1 MSAKT
6 DLEEIYQ
13 LLLRWIKQYT
23 GADLGQEIRKGTP
36 LRASKALIELT
47 SGYNMDEK
55 EVLGKVFEEKGSDLV
70 YETVEFYSL
79 CEHHLLPFYGKI
91 HIAYIPSKN
100 VVGLSKLAKLVE
112 MYSRRLQIQ
121 ERLTNQVADALWF
134 NEDLRPKAVFVMV
147 EGKHLCM
154 MMRGI
159 KKERTVTIT
168 TATRGL
174 PDKVEK
180 FEEKVL
186 RIIKREKKHEV
197 EKVG

>member
-91 HIAYIPSKN
+91 HIAYMPSKN

-121 ERLTNQVADALWF
+121 ERLANQVADALWF

-147 EGKHLCM
+147 
-154 MMRGI
+154 
-159 KKERTVTIT
+159 
-168 TATRGL
+168 
-174 PDKVEK
+174 
-180 FEEKVL
+180 
-186 RIIKREKKHEV
+186 
-197 EKVG
+197 

>member
-47 SGYNMDEK
+47 SGYILDEK

-91 HIAYIPSKN
+91 HIAYMPSKN

-186 RIIKREKKHEV
+186 RIIKREKKHD
-197 EKVG
+197 KKD

>member
-47 SGYNMDEK
+47 SGYILDEK

-91 HIAYIPSKN
+91 HIAYIPSKS

-186 RIIKREKKHEV
+186 RIIKREKKHD
-197 EKVG
+197 KKD

>member
-121 ERLTNQVADALWF
+121 ERLANQVADALWF

-186 RIIKREKKHEV
+186 RIIKREKKHD
-197 EKVG
+197 KKD

>member
-186 RIIKREKKHEV
+186 RIIKREKKHD
-197 EKVG
+197 KKD

>member
-91 HIAYIPSKN
+91 HIAYIPSKS

-174 PDKVEK
+174 SDKVEK

-186 RIIKREKKHEV
+186 RIIKREKKHD
-197 EKVG
+197 KKD

>member
-91 HIAYIPSKN
+91 HIAYMPSKN

>member
-23 GADLGQEIRKGTP
+23 GADLGREIRKGTP

-47 SGYNMDEK
+47 SGYILDEK

-91 HIAYIPSKN
+91 HIAYIPSKS

-186 RIIKREKKHEV
+186 RIIKREKKHD
-197 EKVG
+197 KKD

>member
-91 HIAYIPSKN
+91 HIAYMPSKN

-186 RIIKREKKHEV
+186 RIIKREKKHD
-197 EKVG
+197 KKD

>member
-1 MSAKT
+1 MSAKY
-6 DLEEIYQ
+6 DLEAVYQ
-13 LLLRWIKQYT
+13 HLLRWIKEYT
-23 GADLGQEIRKGTP
+23 GVKLDQEIVTGTP

-47 SGYNMDEK
+47 SGYILDEK

-79 CEHHLLPFYGKI
+79 CEHHLLPFYGKV
-91 HIAYIPSKN
+91 HIAYMPSKS
-100 VVGLSKLAKLVE
+100 VVGLSKLARLVE

-121 ERLTNQVADALWF
+121 ERLANQIADALWF

-168 TATRGL
+168 TAARGL

-186 RIIKREKKHEV
+186 RIIKREKKHE
-197 EKVG
+197 KD